1 MAQEF
6 MTTFKEHGIKR
17 VIDLAYW
24 VGFLGVLWIGY
35 SGWLLGEKFRAV
47 VERDC
52 AIIQTQALDKAVEAE
67 LAKRPAAIVEPE
79 EK

>member
-1 MAQEF
+1 MAQDF
-6 MTTFKEHGIKR
+6 MTTFKDHGIKR

-24 VGFLGVLWIGY
+24 VGFLGVLWVAY

-52 AIIQTQALDKAVEAE
+52 AIIQAQALERAVQEE
-67 LAKRPAAIVEPE
+67 LAKQPAAIVEAE